1 MNWKDIVKRNPRDS
15 KKVREAQQRK
25 IDRESEREFIPK
37 EPKPSKPKPPEE
49 KPPERLPKEEVARRR
64 ALNQPSTSPAG
75 RMRRRRDVPFNPF
88 GQNQAA
94 ERNRRRAEAEKERKR
109 KERDD

>member
-1 MNWKDIVKRNPRDS
+1 MTWEDVLKRNPRDS
-15 KKVREAQQRK
+15 KKVRDAQQRK

-37 EPKPSKPKPPEE
+37 KPKPSKSKPPEE

-64 ALNQPSTSPAG
+64 ALNPPSTFTP

-88 GQNQAA
+88 KDFPKA
-94 ERNRRRAEAEKERKR
+94 EENRRKAEEKKR
-109 KERDD
+109 NEQEG

>member
-1 MNWKDIVKRNPRDS
+1 MTWEDVLKRNPRDS
-15 KKVREAQQRK
+15 KKVRDAQQRK

-37 EPKPSKPKPPEE
+37 KPKPSKSKPPEE

-64 ALNQPSTSPAG
+64 ALNPPSTFTP

-88 GQNQAA
+88 KDFPKA
-94 ERNRRRAEAEKERKR
+94 EENRRKAEEKKR
-109 KERDD
+109 KEQEG

>member
-15 KKVREAQQRK
+15 KKVRDAQQRK

-37 EPKPSKPKPPEE
+37 KPKPTKVKEPKP
-49 KPPERLPKEEVARRR
+49 LPTKEEMVRIIEEDKKAREKY
-64 ALNQPSTSPAG
+64 TG
-75 RMRRRRDVPFNPF
+75 RTRRRRDVPFNPF

-109 KERDD
+109 KERED